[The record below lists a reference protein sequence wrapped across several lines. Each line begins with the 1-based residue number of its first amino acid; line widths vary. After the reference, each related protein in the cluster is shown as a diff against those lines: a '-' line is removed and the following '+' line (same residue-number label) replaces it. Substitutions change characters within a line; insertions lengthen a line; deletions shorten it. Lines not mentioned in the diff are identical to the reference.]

1 MPDRVP
7 ARALLTAGVASCL
20 MTICTP
26 TNAQDI
32 ANLFG
37 WAADGPARGAP
48 VSQWS
53 WRVTVRRTEPAV
65 EVAAADPAWTA
76 RVTYVKA
83 PLLVANPIPRAA
95 PRAQDPITGRSH
107 VLAGLASYYHEQ
119 QMTSSGERFDRSA
132 LTAAHRT
139 LPLNTWVRVTNEING
154 RSVVVRINDRGPFK
168 PGRIIDLSEAAA
180 QSLDMTALGLVPVK
194 LQIVKN

>member
-1 MPDRVP
+1 MPHRGPV
-7 ARALLTAGVASCL
+7 RALLSAGLATWFFASAVSA
-20 MTICTP
+20 
-26 TNAQDI
+26 NAQDI
-32 ANLFG
+32 GNLFG

-48 VSQWS
+48 ATIWS
-53 WRVTVRRTEPAV
+53 WTVSVHRAEPAIV
-65 EVAAADPAWTA
+65 VAAADPAWTA

-83 PLLVANPIPRAA
+83 PLLVVNPIPRAA

-107 VLAGLASYYHEQ
+107 VLAGLASYYHEE
-119 QMTSSGERFDRSA
+119 QMTSSGERFDRTA

-168 PGRIIDLSEAAA
+168 PGRVIDLSEAAA
-180 QSLDMTALGLVPVK
+180 RSLDMTALGLVPVK